1 MKLVINTAHGGF
13 EVSKGFYDYY
23 NIPCVLYFG
32 GICRATEPWTD
43 NFRKDPRLIEYI
55 EKFGP
60 QAASGIFSH
69 LKVVEIPKGTK
80 YYISEY
86 DGCESVVTED
96 DIKWEVAD

>member
-1 MKLVINTAHGGF
+1 MC
-13 EVSKGFYDYY
+13 Y
-23 NIPCVLYFG
+23 VLWGY
-32 GICRATEPWTD
+32 IYRAIEPWTD
-43 NFRKDPRLIEYI
+43 NFRTDPRLIEYI
-55 EKFGP
+55 EKFGSK
-60 QAASGIFSH
+60 AASGIFSH